1 MCSRVLL
8 SKTVYLTLSVVLPG
22 KKICRLLTVARF
34 SSLQSDFRMFKLK
47 SWILA
52 LAVPATR
59 TAYRQFLGLS
69 LFVCTLFDQ
78 AVQGCRWRTCSCLVS
93 YWDGTTKVEAGRVR
107 TACAQAQRKLT
118 SQLKKQTEDLWLA
131 DILHMG

>member
-1 MCSRVLL
+1 MFSRVLL

-59 TAYRQFLGLS
+59 TAYRQFLALS
-69 LFVCTLFDQ
+69 LFVCTLTRQ
-78 AVQGCRWRTCSCLVS
+78 SKGA
-93 YWDGTTKVEAGRVR
+93 DGELALALSPTGMAP
-107 TACAQAQRKLT
+107 
-118 SQLKKQTEDLWLA
+118 LK
-131 DILHMG
+131 